1 MIQAWE
7 RHATL
12 DSIKIRIEGKTF
24 EISTNCRQINLQF
37 KYYC

>member
-12 DSIKIRIEGKTF
+12 DSIKIKIEGKTF
-24 EISTNCRQINLQF
+24 EISSNRRKIILQF